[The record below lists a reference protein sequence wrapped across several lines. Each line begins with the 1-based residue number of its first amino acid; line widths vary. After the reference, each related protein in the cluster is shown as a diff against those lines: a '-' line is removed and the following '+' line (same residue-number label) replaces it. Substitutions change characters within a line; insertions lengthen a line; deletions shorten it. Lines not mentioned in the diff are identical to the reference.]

1 MKEHPILFSSPMV
14 RALLAGRKSVTR
26 RMSPSWM
33 KVKAGDRLWVRETWT
48 PFDFSYEETRPSE
61 LPQYAQIVY
70 LADQQQKLSGD
81 KYRPSIFMPRWASRI
96 LLECEDDARME
107 PLRHIEHDDCMAE
120 GIERMWNAD
129 FPYGIP
135 ESFPDGFAT
144 AKDAF
149 RALWCSLHTKPGERW
164 EDNPEVVRVGK
175 FRRIE

>member
-1 MKEHPILFSSPMV
+1 MKEHPILFSAPMV
-14 RALLAGRKSVTR
+14 RALIAGRKSVTR
-26 RMSPSWM
+26 RMSPVWM
-33 KVKAGDRLWVRETWT
+33 KVKAGDRLWVRETWAVH
-48 PFDFSYEETRPSE
+48 DGYVIYR
-61 LPQYAQIVY
+61 
-70 LADQQQKLSGD
+70 ADLDDWSHIDGLKWSPCL
-81 KYRPSIFMPRWASRI
+81 FMHRTSSRI

-107 PLRHIEHDDCMAE
+107 PLRHIEHDDCVAE

-164 EDNPEVVRVGK
+164 EDNPDVVRIGK
-175 FRRIE
+175 FRRIA